1 MARRT
6 EVGTLG
12 LGILSAALVAGF
24 ALPAHADDKK
34 LTLSATA
41 TFTTDYVFR
50 GVSQTQVKSG
60 GAGRVRCDLR
70 HILRGHLG
78 IEP

>member
-12 LGILSAALVAGF
+12 LGILSAALIAGT

-34 LTLSATA
+34 LTLSGSATL
-41 TFTTDYVFR
+41 TTDYVFR
-50 GVSQTQVKSG
+50 GISQTQSKSG
-60 GAGRVRCDLR
+60 DSGRVRCHLW
-70 HILRGHLG
+70 HLLRGHLEL
-78 IEP
+78 EP

>member
-12 LGILSAALVAGF
+12 LGILSAALIGG
-24 ALPAHADDKK
+24 L
-34 LTLSATA
+34 
-41 TFTTDYVFR
+41 VFR
-50 GVSQTQVKSG
+50 HRQTTKSSPFGDGDLHHGLRVPRYFADQSEPG

-70 HILRGHLG
+70 HLLRGHLG
-78 IEP
+78 FEP